1 MVRDQLGIR
10 ASTDRDLGAPAHGR
24 VDVSVLGVPA
34 HIPPTGV
41 EWRELDIYNRDSRGR
56 GSESVVCGVLGW
68 LGTVRAVFSVKS
80 GEGS

>member
-10 ASTDRDLGAPAHGR
+10 ASTDRDLGAHAHGR

-41 EWRELDIYNRDSRGR
+41 EWRELDIYNGGYGGR
-56 GSESVVCGVLGW
+56 GPDSVVCGVSGW
-68 LGTVRAVFSVKS
+68 FGTVRAVFSVKS